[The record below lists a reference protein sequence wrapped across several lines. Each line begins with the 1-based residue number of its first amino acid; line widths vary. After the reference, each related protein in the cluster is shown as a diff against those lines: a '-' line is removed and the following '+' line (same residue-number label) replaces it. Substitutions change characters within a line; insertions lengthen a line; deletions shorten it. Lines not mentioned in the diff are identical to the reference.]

1 MMVWSYEWSEY
12 CEGCVDP
19 YALNFDEN
27 AGTYDGTCDYD
38 PEFEDNYTFLG
49 TFDNS
54 SYYHS
59 SNSSNFIG
67 SRRAMMRIVTM
78 VVIWQPLTTE
88 EENTSVSAMTDDIV
102 FIGLYQNLNS

>member
-1 MMVWSYEWSEY
+1 MNDIFSGENSLDQSNKCALHKLWKLNENWPYEWSEY

-49 TFDNS
+49 TFEGS

-59 SNSSNFIG
+59 SNSSNLNWIEA
-67 SRRAMMRIVTM
+67 S
-78 VVIWQPLTTE
+78 
-88 EENTSVSAMTDDIV
+88 TDA
-102 FIGLYQNLNS
+102 NS